1 MVSKSNASKA
11 NVVMSIL
18 VIVEVNPNAGHQHHV
33 GMAKTLEVLQA
44 VCLLWL
50 ALQAAG
56 KKH

>member
-18 VIVEVNPNAGHQHHV
+18 VIVEENPNAGHQQHV

-44 VCLLWL
+44 VCPLWL
-50 ALQAAG
+50 AL
-56 KKH
+56 